1 MSGGRL
7 IIVGK
12 GMESECYARMPPWW
26 PVDDPAA
33 VLGGDEEEDHV
44 EETGEKTAQTS
55 S

>member
-12 GMESECYARMPPWW
+12 GRESECYARMPHWW

-33 VLGGDEEEDHV
+33 VLGEEEEESV
-44 EETGEKTAQTS
+44 EETGEKSAQTS